1 MIRKAI
7 FAFCILHFAFSLSL
21 SAASVEEAILEATTT
36 KPFDRALWFI
46 LIEDEHGTVLHE
58 LNSDRLAIPASVRK
72 LFSGSAAAQC
82 LGYDRQ
88 FITEFMIDRGDLVM
102 RGDGDPSFGS
112 ERYGHSAPF
121 APVLA
126 ELKRR
131 RIRSVRDVVADVSLF
146 DRVTIPYQWKVGNL
160 TTDSATPVDAI
171 AYREN
176 EIDDTAVPSPPIFAA
191 QALRD
196 TLRAAGI
203 DVTGK
208 IRVEWEPRVSGER
221 IAAVRS
227 PFLQH
232 LLYAVY
238 QNSHNLYSE
247 MLLKRMSA
255 GGKPASYSRSL
266 AIEKEFLVTD
276 VGIDPSEFRFV
287 DGSGLAPD
295 DLVTSAAIVK
305 MLRWMDA
312 PHRRGIYRDLL
323 AAGGVAEGTLRSRF
337 KDLGERVHA
346 KTGSVAGVN
355 ALAGI
360 VTARDGKPRYFT
372 IIVNHHTGAG
382 ATRLIDAIVTA
393 LAQ

>member
-1 MIRKAI
+1 MTRKAL
-7 FAFCILHFAFSLSL
+7 FAFCILHFAFCFSV
-21 SAASVEEAILEATTT
+21 AAGTAEEAILEATTT
-36 KPFDRALWFI
+36 RPFDKALWFI

-82 LGYDRQ
+82 LGYNRQ
-88 FITEFMIDRGDLVM
+88 FTTEFWIDHGDIVM

-112 ERYGHSAPF
+112 DRYGHSAPF
-121 APVLA
+121 APVLS

-160 TTDSATPVDAI
+160 TSDFATPVDAI

-176 EIDDTAVPSPPIFAA
+176 EIDNAAVPSPAIFAA

-196 TLRAAGI
+196 TLREAGI
-203 DVTGK
+203 EVTGR
-208 IRVEWEPRVSGER
+208 IRVEWEPRVGGER

-232 LLYAVY
+232 MLYAVFR
-238 QNSHNLYSE
+238 NSHNLYAE

-255 GGKPASYSRSL
+255 GDEPASYSKSL
-266 AIEKEFLVTD
+266 EIERDFLVND
-276 VGIDPSEFRFV
+276 VGIDESEFRFV
-287 DGSGLAPD
+287 DGSGLASD
-295 DLVTSAAIVK
+295 DLVTPVAIVK

-312 PHRRGIYRDLL
+312 PQRRGIYRDLL
-323 AAGGVAEGTLRSRF
+323 AAGGVSDGTLRNRF

-360 VTARDGKPRYFT
+360 VTTRDGKPRYFA

-382 ATRLIDAIVTA
+382 AIGLIDAIVTA
-393 LAQ
+393 LAD